1 MKNATVLKDTAVD
14 LGVNAEPTKGIV
26 AFYWARNGQFQ
37 ALSLPEQIAAQ
48 IGDSILAEKRK
59 PGERLTEQELSD
71 EFEASRGP
79 VREALRILEREG
91 LVQIHSRRGARVT
104 ALTPEEVAE
113 IFEVRASLYRNVL
126 ERLARNSSPEIVKIL
141 QDSILLLRKFAELED
156 DNGTYAVTVFR
167 ASLSLAR
174 AAGNQTLVH
183 IMMLL
188 ALRTFR
194 YTRLGLRSQVR
205 RRKSL
210 SHWVKMLEAVRKRD
224 VETAANVAS
233 ELIERS
239 RDEALRLLPKSEG

>member
-1 MKNATVLKDTAVD
+1 MKSATVVKDTAVD
-14 LGVNAEPTKGIV
+14 LGVDAEPTKGII
-26 AFYWARNGQFQ
+26 ASYWARNGQFQ

-104 ALTPEEVAE
+104 MLTPEEVAE
-113 IFEVRASLYRNVL
+113 IFEVRASLYRNVF

-141 QDSILLLRKFAELED
+141 QDSISRLRRLAEFED
-156 DNGTYAVTVFR
+156 DNGAYAATVFR
-167 ASLSLAR
+167 ASLGLAR
-174 AAGNQTLVH
+174 AAGNQTLVQ
-183 IMMLL
+183 IMMSL
-188 ALRTFR
+188 ALRSFR
-194 YTRLGLRSQVR
+194 YTRLGLQSQAR

-210 SHWVKMLEAVRKRD
+210 GNWVKMLEAVRKSD
-224 VETAANVAS
+224 GETAANLAS
-233 ELIERS
+233 QLVQLS
-239 RDEALRLLPKSEG
+239 RDEALRLLAKSDG